1 MLKETPASVFRWVLA
16 LLVSICLFLLA
27 IIEILWLSVLLPIA
41 FSFPHPTYPGWF
53 YLDFGRVPFEDIV
66 FLVAHVLLV
75 LFAISCI
82 IADLNRNKSAFGGRM
97 FQVAEWLLLAFCVMA
112 AANVLIE
119 SYFTNLP
126 LSVLDYIL
134 LGTLALCVLLLL
146 FRKPIRKKTG
156 LYTLPLLL
164 CGGCFLVW
172 TVLIV
177 LRDGADCLQQ
187 PFFYWSL
194 FLTALPLLMA
204 ASRRLSHIDP
214 YAEFRKP
221 KAALQD
227 VPS

>member
-1 MLKETPASVFRWVLA
+1 M
-16 LLVSICLFLLA
+16 
-27 IIEILWLSVLLPIA
+27 
-41 FSFPHPTYPGWF
+41 
-53 YLDFGRVPFEDIV
+53 

-172 TVLIV
+172 IVLIV

>member
-1 MLKETPASVFRWVLA
+1 MQNRPSCRRRIELGRLDGICSEGNFGQNRAFRFQRVHVRFCHRA
-16 LLVSICLFLLA
+16 L
-27 IIEILWLSVLLPIA
+27 
-41 FSFPHPTYPGWF
+41 G
-53 YLDFGRVPFEDIV
+53 D
-66 FLVAHVLLV
+66 
-75 LFAISCI
+75 
-82 IADLNRNKSAFGGRM
+82 
-97 FQVAEWLLLAFCVMA
+97 EWLLLAFCVMA

-172 TVLIV
+172 IVLIV